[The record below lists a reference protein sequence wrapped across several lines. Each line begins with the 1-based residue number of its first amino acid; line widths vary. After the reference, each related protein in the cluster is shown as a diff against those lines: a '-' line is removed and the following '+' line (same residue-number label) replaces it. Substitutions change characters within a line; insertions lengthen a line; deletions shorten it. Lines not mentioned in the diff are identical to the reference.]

1 LLRGSKKKIDEK
13 LLTNL
18 LSENPFW
25 DFSYVEDFLEKGSF
39 KFNDEKRFEVER
51 RK

>member
-1 LLRGSKKKIDEK
+1 LLRGSKKEIDEK

-25 DFSYVEDFLEKGSF
+25 DFFDVGIFLK
-39 KFNDEKRFEVER
+39 KVA
-51 RK
+51 